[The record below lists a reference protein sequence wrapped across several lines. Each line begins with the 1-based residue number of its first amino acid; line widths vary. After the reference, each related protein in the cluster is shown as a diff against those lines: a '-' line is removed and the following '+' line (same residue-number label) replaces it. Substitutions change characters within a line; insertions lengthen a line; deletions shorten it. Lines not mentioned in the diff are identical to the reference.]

1 MHHELLSEVSSGW
14 ACDNG
19 MVAMSIRAGEPVD
32 PHELLELSSGVKALF
47 SLATLVCRG
56 TDRIADCHR
65 IWTDTLETLRKARTV
80 WADVPINDDPL
91 LLFYLQQLERLC
103 ELAAA
108 RVDLYTISQ
117 SERLAYATAGP
128 TLPSL
133 LSVLEAIPRKRLKAG
148 PIRGQ
153 PTSIRWGG
161 LEVPSPREDHYVCE
175 NRARNAPTVAQA
187 KPHPGMKLQSAGQ

>member
-1 MHHELLSEVSSGW
+1 MHHELLSEFSSGW

-19 MVAMSIRAGEPVD
+19 IVAMSIRAGEPVD

-117 SERLAYATAGP
+117 SERLAYASRRADTSESAFGSRGDP
-128 TLPSL
+128 KEEAQSWTDTRPAHVYSL
-133 LSVLEAIPRKRLKAG
+133 GRP
-148 PIRGQ
+148 
-153 PTSIRWGG
+153 
-161 LEVPSPREDHYVCE
+161 
-175 NRARNAPTVAQA
+175 
-187 KPHPGMKLQSAGQ
+187 